1 MYKLTAM
8 KKTLQLLLLIVLCT
22 TIDALAVENYLNTP
36 NTLNFDNTAFTLGWS
51 SHPREIQ
58 YLQEYF
64 PKGQSPE
71 NFKDMLSVWV
81 FVGDFPA
88 KQYIQNMANNYE
100 ERKKT
105 DKSCNY
111 QIYENDG
118 EYMFDCLLSEDD
130 GKFVNAVEFNIYR
143 CKNTSIDGKQVL
155 LICFYSQQAKGD
167 DIMPFLTDLKELR
180 GRLIL
185 AMAKFEYPQIKLSPR

>member
-1 MYKLTAM
+1 M
-8 KKTLQLLLLIVLCT
+8 KKTLQILLLIVLCV
-22 TIDALAVENYLNTP
+22 TIDTHAVENYLNTP
-36 NTLNFDNTAFTLGWS
+36 NTLTFDNTEFILGWS

-130 GKFVNAVEFNIYR
+130 GKIVNAIEFNIYR
-143 CKNTSIDGKQVL
+143 CKNTRIDGKKVL

-180 GRLIL
+180 GKLIV
-185 AMAKFEYPQIKLSPR
+185 AMAKFEYPQIKFSTR